1 MKYKFQKDKTLYVD
15 IDGKQYKVNIVYD
28 KRIKKHRR
36 LFAHDHIVLRLPEG
50 TQDQWVYDYF
60 NHWKPKAWVKEID
73 ESNEKILLEYQKEIQ
88 EKNLKL
94 EPKTLDELKQIV
106 NKYINKYES
115 KFGRP
120 KKIYYKELYNAW
132 GECSV
137 SKDKLT
143 FHPLL
148 MYLPEKYIEH
158 VVYHEMIHQ
167 YCLNHN
173 PPFYREMAKVY
184 PDWKEWEH
192 DFELFMYLLDINEL
206 YFWFD

>member
-1 MKYKFQKDKTLYVD
+1 MKYKFEKDKTLYIN
-15 IDGKQYKVNIVYD
+15 IDGKEYKVNIVYD
-28 KRIKKHRR
+28 KRIKKHRKI
-36 LFAHDHIVLRLPEG
+36 FAHDHIIFRLPEG
-50 TQDQWVYDYF
+50 TPDQWVYDHF
-60 NHWKPKAWVKEID
+60 DHWKPKAWVKEID